1 MAVCYLVYTIPDAMI
16 RTTAWLGSGG
26 GSLVTDYL
34 SASHTLTIPN
44 ISGINSIKYHSYW
57 HRAQG
62 DVGYGSYSSGGYSV
76 VIKDGVQIAQ
86 NSSLGNE
93 VVVPGVG
100 AGDTIVIEQQVS
112 IAVTNGTPGTET
124 VTCGYDGL
132 YIIIEIDLDVI
143 INRTMYAADI
153 NALATIFNT
162 TKVTQ
167 GTSISRSAVQ
177 EIGTAVGNLKS
188 TALGASDSVTAVTFD
203 ANMPLWTN
211 IEACKNALTGRYSRV
226 SISDIT

>member
-16 RTTAWLGSGG
+16 RTTAWLGQGG
-26 GSLVTDYL
+26 GSLGTDYL
-34 SASHTLTIPN
+34 EASHTLTIPN

-57 HRAQG
+57 HSARG
-62 DVGYGSYSSGGYSV
+62 SVGYGSYSSGGYSV
-76 VIKDGVQIAQ
+76 VTFNGTTIAQ

-100 AGDTIVIEQQVS
+100 AGDIIGIEQQVS
-112 IAVTNGTPGTET
+112 ISVVNGTPGTES

-132 YIIIEIDLDVI
+132 YIIIEIDLDAI
-143 INRTMYAADI
+143 IHRTMYAADI

-167 GTSISRSAVQ
+167 GTSISRSAV
-177 EIGTAVGNLKS
+177 
-188 TALGASDSVTAVTFD
+188 
-203 ANMPLWTN
+203 
-211 IEACKNALTGRYSRV
+211 
-226 SISDIT
+226 